1 MLSAVHPVP
10 AAAVAGEV
18 SRAPEAGD
26 LAMQGLCKRYGTVEA
41 LQDLNLT
48 LSAGEIVAVTGPS
61 GAGKSTLARLISG
74 LELPSAGHITL
85 SGAAF
90 DVLPPQGRRVAHMFE
105 SFALYPTRT
114 VWENIASP
122 LDAPTSA
129 GRWSADEKR
138 RRIDEVLALAEMSAL
153 HARLPSQLSG
163 GQKQRVAL
171 CRALVQD
178 PSVFVL
184 DEPIGHLDAKLRHT
198 LRGEIRRRQG
208 RLRQGT
214 LWMTPDGIEAMA
226 VADRLVVLIGGR
238 VQQVGTPDEVFARP
252 ANVQVA
258 RLIGDPAMNVLQG
271 VLTNGDAPTL
281 SVGDSAPVRASAA
294 LRHRLSAHARDGRW
308 QIGLR
313 PTELRIESLSLG
325 MYAADDTQDR
335 LAGSVYAVEPLGKHT
350 IVTVDVGGSRVRA
363 KVPATRDWSIG
374 APVMLCFAAEQALFF
389 DPDTGVLQG

>member
-1 MLSAVHPVP
+1 MLSAVYAG
-10 AAAVAGEV
+10 AATAEAEGL
-18 SRAPEAGD
+18 SRAPEAGE
-26 LAMQGLCKRYGTVEA
+26 LAMLGLSKHYGAVAA
-41 LQDLNLT
+41 LQDLNLA
-48 LSAGEIVAVTGPS
+48 LSPGEIVAVTGPS
-61 GAGKSTLARLISG
+61 GAGKSTLARLVSG
-74 LELPSAGHITL
+74 LERPTSGRITL
-85 SGAAF
+85 AGAAF

-114 VWENIASP
+114 VFENVASP
-122 LDAPTSA
+122 LNAPTSA
-129 GRWSADEKR
+129 GRWSTDEKR

-198 LRGEIRRRQG
+198 LRGEIRRRQRG
-208 RLRQGT
+208 LKQGT

-238 VQQVGTPDEVFARP
+238 VQQVGTPDEIFARP

-258 RLIGDPAMNVLQG
+258 RLIGDPAMNVVQG
-271 VLTNGDAPTL
+271 EYANGEL
-281 SVGDSAPVRASAA
+281 RVGHGASLPVSDA
-294 LRHRLSAHARDGRW
+294 LRHRLQAHARGGRW

-313 PTELRIESLSLG
+313 PTELRIEP
-325 MYAADDTQDR
+325 Q
-335 LAGSVYAVEPLGKHT
+335 GSNGASDGLVGEVYAVEPLGKHT
-350 IVTVDVGGSRVRA
+350 IVTVDVAGSRVRA
-363 KVPATRDWSIG
+363 KVAATSDWSLG
-374 APVMLCFAAEQALFF
+374 APVRLGFAAQQALFF
-389 DPDTGVLQG
+389 DPDTGALQA